1 MQFFNSVSRASLVAL
16 VQALESG
23 RLAYPYSDLAV
34 AQHVGEAQAPAVARE
49 LRSLEAMGL
58 RRQQAA
64 IVLRAIATER
74 EAVQQ
79 ARDRLELVWTGPEV
93 EGSASRDTGVVVREL
108 FAGAERTVLVSCY
121 AIYQGP
127 KVFKALADRMDERP
141 ELSVRMFLNVPRAH
155 LDTASE
161 AELTRRFAEAFR
173 NEHWPGR
180 RLPEVFYDPRA
191 LSVEPG
197 PRSCL
202 HAKCI
207 VVDDRRAFVTS
218 ANFTEAAQERNIE
231 AGVLIEDADFARA
244 LRSQFETL
252 VAAGMLRRVPG
263 VG

>member
-1 MQFFNSVSRASLVAL
+1 MQYFSTVSRASLVAL
-16 VQALESG
+16 VGALESG
-23 RLAYPYSDLAV
+23 RLAPPYSEVAV
-34 AQHVGEAQAPAVARE
+34 TQHVGEAQAASVAQE
-49 LRSLEAMGL
+49 LRGLEAMGI
-58 RRQQAA
+58 RHQQAA
-64 IVLRAIATER
+64 LVLGVIAAER

-141 ELSVRMFLNVPRAH
+141 NLSVRMFLNVSRGH
-155 LDTASE
+155 QEEASE
-161 AELTRRFAEAFR
+161 VELIRRFAEAFR
-173 NEHWPGR
+173 HEHWPGR
-180 RLPEVFYDPRA
+180 LLPEVFYDPRA
-191 LSVEPG
+191 LSAEPG

-231 AGVLIEDADFARA
+231 AGVLIDDERFARA
-244 LRSQFETL
+244 LRAQFETL
-252 VAAGMLRRVPG
+252 VIAGELKRVPG
-263 VG
+263 LG